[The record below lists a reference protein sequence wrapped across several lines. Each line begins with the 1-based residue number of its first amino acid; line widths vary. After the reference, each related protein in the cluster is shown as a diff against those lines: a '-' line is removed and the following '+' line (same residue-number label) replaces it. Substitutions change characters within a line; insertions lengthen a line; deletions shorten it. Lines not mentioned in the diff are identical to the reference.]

1 MIDKKKGVLGIVG
14 AAGVIKILHTVLSVG
29 SLAGIFIDTQDSN
42 SNYHF
47 EQIVEQVLESEESY
61 LEQEEVTYEG
71 ITVKTPLNWKKLG
84 EGESKIRLERKEGI
98 KGYVIVDKIIAS
110 KIESYEALI
119 NALKEEMN
127 LEEDQYR
134 IKGNSVEEKTLDC
147 GKVICFEKQFIITE
161 NHINQINDENEWV
174 KVSSGGIWDDIGK
187 TATKLCIW
195 SYREQAVVKIEA
207 TLYEEDWEVGYRII
221 QEELEQLASSLE
233 WG

>member
-1 MIDKKKGVLGIVG
+1 MVY
-14 AAGVIKILHTVLSVG
+14 H
-29 SLAGIFIDTQDSN
+29 
-42 SNYHF
+42 YHF

-84 EGESKIRLERKEGI
+84 EGEAKIRLERKEGI

-119 NALKEEMN
+119 SGLKEEMN
-127 LEEDQYR
+127 L
-134 IKGNSVEEKTLDC
+134 
-147 GKVICFEKQFIITE
+147 
-161 NHINQINDENEWV
+161 
-174 KVSSGGIWDDIGK
+174 
-187 TATKLCIW
+187 
-195 SYREQAVVKIEA
+195 
-207 TLYEEDWEVGYRII
+207 EEDWEVGYRII